1 MLLDVDGLSQG
12 WENGVP
18 SFWETDRNGNLGLDD
33 LPDAIRRLNGPS
45 GFIENCRSVDMTS
58 FGSQEWHNDDHNMA
72 DDSYKDCQPVQPN
85 MVLSV
90 TDLPLK
96 QFRSMLIENFDC
108 RYRASTIVWPKRLVA
123 KPRHVPNN

>member
-18 SFWETDRNGNLGLDD
+18 SFWETDRNGDLDSD
-33 LPDAIRRLNGPS
+33 DMPDAIRRLNGSS
-45 GFIENCRSVDMTS
+45 GFIDNCRSVDMTA
-58 FGSQEWHNDDHNMA
+58 FGSQEWHNDDQNVD
-72 DDSYKDCQPVQPN
+72 DDSCKDYQPVQPN
-85 MVLSV
+85 VVLSV

-96 QFRSMLIENFDC
+96 QFWSMLIENFDC

-123 KPRHVPNN
+123 KPRHVPN